1 MSLPARQQRMLDGIE
16 KILQASEPK
25 MAAMFA
31 IFTRLTAAEG
41 PASTERVRSRRLMS
55 GPGLGAFVLLPL
67 ALSMLIT
74 GLLLGGPAR
83 GCGARPS
90 GLAFAG
96 AGASRVV
103 SPGYSGVCYK

>member
-1 MSLPARQQRMLDGIE
+1 MLDGIE

-31 IFTRLTAAEG
+31 IFTRLI
-41 PASTERVRSRRLMS
+41 
-55 GPGLGAFVLLPL
+55 LLPL

-83 GCGARPS
+83 GCDARPI

-96 AGASRVV
+96 AGTSRVV